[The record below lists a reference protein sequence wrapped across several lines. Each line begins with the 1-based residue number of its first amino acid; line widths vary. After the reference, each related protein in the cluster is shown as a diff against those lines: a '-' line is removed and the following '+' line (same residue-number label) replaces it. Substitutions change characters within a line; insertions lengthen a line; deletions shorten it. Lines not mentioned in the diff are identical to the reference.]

1 MAIAPP
7 IVMYR
12 FSSACDSHG
21 GSGMVVPDGLG
32 APERPQEVQVE
43 GRFERQTLHN
53 QLISARRREAVA
65 AATRSRMDFS
75 LSADGCSITRRIL
88 APCPSMDGLIH
99 QHRQRH
105 SFHRAFRH
113 LGAPYNTA

>member
-1 MAIAPP
+1 
-7 IVMYR
+7 
-12 FSSACDSHG
+12 
-21 GSGMVVPDGLG
+21 
-32 APERPQEVQVE
+32 
-43 GRFERQTLHN
+43 
-53 QLISARRREAVA
+53 
-65 AATRSRMDFS
+65 MDFS